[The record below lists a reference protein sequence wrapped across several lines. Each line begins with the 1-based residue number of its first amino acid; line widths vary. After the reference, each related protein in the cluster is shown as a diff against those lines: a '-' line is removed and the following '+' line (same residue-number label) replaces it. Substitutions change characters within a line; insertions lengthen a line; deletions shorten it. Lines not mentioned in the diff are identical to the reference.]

1 MNPIIKIF
9 MERDGMTLED
19 AKDEFN
25 ILSAEFNS
33 ILCNMDLE
41 DMLEGSEEIED
52 LLADYDLEPDYID
65 YLL

>member
-1 MNPIIKIF
+1 MNKIIQIF
-9 MERDGMTLED
+9 MERDGMTAED

-41 DMLEGSEEIED
+41 DMLEGSEEIDD
-52 LLADYDLEPDYID
+52 LLADYGLEPDYID

>member
-9 MERDGMTLED
+9 MKRDGMTLED

>member
-1 MNPIIKIF
+1 MK
-9 MERDGMTLED
+9 RDGMTLED